1 MFDALRG
8 SFSNTI
14 KKISQKELNEK
25 DMDEILTEL
34 EFSLLESDVAL
45 PVIDSI
51 KDHLKKHLTGTMVD
65 KKEIAQFIKN
75 SLIQDISSYFDASGT
90 IDILQQIESKKA
102 IGKPYIILFVGIN
115 GTGKTTTL
123 AKFAHMLSKK
133 QYSVVLSAADTFRA
147 GAIEQLREHSNRL
160 GLKLIAQNY
169 GSDPAAVA
177 KDAIL
182 YAQSHKI
189 DCVLIDTAGRMQT
202 STNLMDQI
210 AKITK
215 VVSPDIKIFVGD
227 SLAGNDTVSQAK
239 TFHESTQ
246 FDCSVLT
253 KCDADSRGGAALSI
267 VHTTSTPIIYIGV
280 GQEYDDLEPFDKQ
293 VFIDTVFA
301 NDPKTILEDSTK
313 QSKQIEQH
321 EEPTNISERSQSVY
335 TSEHTE
341 EMPDSKM
348 IPNTHSEYLSKDTT
362 LHSETNATT
371 PNSDDPLA
379 GLDTSD
385 INHYVNLH
393 NISPPENDIQAR
405 ELANNVRKWLDEK
418 EKPRDDSKNEKR
430 SLFSRFK

>member
-8 SFSNTI
+8 SFSKTI

-25 DMDEILTEL
+25 DINEILTEL

-51 KDHLKKHLTGTMVD
+51 KENLKKHLTGTMVD
-65 KKEIAQFIKN
+65 KKEIAQFIKT

-90 IDILQQIESKKA
+90 IDIFEQIESKKA
-102 IGKPYIILFVGIN
+102 VGKPYIILFVGIN

-182 YAQSHKI
+182 YAQSHKT

-215 VVSPDIKIFVGD
+215 VVSPDLKIFVGD

-267 VHTTSTPIIYIGV
+267 VHTTSTPIIYLGV
-280 GQEYDDLEPFDKQ
+280 GQEYDDLAPFDKQ

-301 NDPKTILEDSTK
+301 DDPKITLGDSME

-321 EEPTNISERSQSVY
+321 VKPTDVSEKLQSVSV
-335 TSEHTE
+335 SESADKI
-341 EMPDSKM
+341 PDSE
-348 IPNTHSEYLSKDTT
+348 ITPTSNEYLSKDTT
-362 LHSETNATT
+362 TTN
-371 PNSDDPLA
+371 S
-379 GLDTSD
+379 
-385 INHYVNLH
+385 
-393 NISPPENDIQAR
+393 
-405 ELANNVRKWLDEK
+405 
-418 EKPRDDSKNEKR
+418 KP
-430 SLFSRFK
+430 

>member
-8 SFSNTI
+8 SFSKTI

-25 DMDEILTEL
+25 DINEILTEL

-51 KDHLKKHLTGTMVD
+51 KENLKKHLTGTMVD
-65 KKEIAQFIKN
+65 KKEIAQFIKT

-90 IDILQQIESKKA
+90 IDIFEQIESKKA
-102 IGKPYIILFVGIN
+102 VGKPYIILFVGIN

-182 YAQSHKI
+182 YAQSHKT

-215 VVSPDIKIFVGD
+215 VVSPDLKIFVGD

-267 VHTTSTPIIYIGV
+267 VHTTSTPIIYLGV
-280 GQEYDDLEPFDKQ
+280 GQEYDDLAPFDKQ

-301 NDPKTILEDSTK
+301 DDPKITLGDSME

-321 EEPTNISERSQSVY
+321 VKPTDVSEKLQSVSV
-335 TSEHTE
+335 SESADKI
-341 EMPDSKM
+341 PDSE
-348 IPNTHSEYLSKDTT
+348 ITPTSNEYLSKDTT
-362 LHSETNATT
+362 TTKT
-371 PNSDDPLA
+371 PNPDDPFA

-385 INHYVNLH
+385 INHYVDLH
-393 NISPPENDIQAR
+393 SISPPENDAQAR
-405 ELANNVRKWLDEK
+405 ELATNIRKWLDEK
-418 EKPRDDSKNEKR
+418 EKSRDDSKKEKR
-430 SLFSRFK
+430 SLFNRFKR